1 MAKFLCVI
9 MMLIAFFAFLVWQR
23 NRLLLRRGHRDED

>member
-9 MMLIAFFAFLVWQR
+9 IMLIALFAFLIWQR
-23 NRLLLRRGHRDED
+23 NRLLRRGRRDED

>member
-9 MMLIAFFAFLVWQR
+9 MMLVALFAFVIWQR
-23 NRLLLRRGHRDED
+23 NRSLRRGHRDED

>member
-9 MMLIAFFAFLVWQR
+9 MLLIALFTFLIWQR
-23 NRLLLRRGHRDED
+23 NRLLRRGHRDED

>member
-9 MMLIAFFAFLVWQR
+9 MLLIGLFAVLVWQR
-23 NRLLLRRGHRDED
+23 NRLLRRGHRDED

>member
-9 MMLIAFFAFLVWQR
+9 VLLMALFAFLIWQR
-23 NRLLLRRGHRDED
+23 NRLLRRGHRGED

>member
-9 MMLIAFFAFLVWQR
+9 MMLIALFAYLVWQR
-23 NRLLLRRGHRDED
+23 NRLLRRGHRDGD